1 MIKQSAR
8 VERLFNKFQ
17 FRYGSD
23 DDLVR
28 ELQAEISKHKQNEE
42 LHEKWMLR
50 ASQPKD
56 AHDEHKASSALRKVK
71 H

>member
-17 FRYGSD
+17 LRYGSD

-28 ELQAEISKHKQNEE
+28 ELQAEIIKHKQNEE
-42 LHEKWMLR
+42 LLEKWMLR

-56 AHDEHKASSALRKVK
+56 VRTMNTRQVPHLEK
-71 H
+71 